1 MSLLTVLVNSTN
13 VEKGSKMN
21 YRYKNNMDKLFVRVA
36 IHYFVISILFSIPD
50 IVVWFFRSLHYLVIF
65 IKTYPDEL
73 IRLVEL
79 VKDFFS

>member
-1 MSLLTVLVNSTN
+1 MSLLTVLINSTN

-50 IVVWFFRSLHYLVIF
+50 MVVWFFKSLHYLVIF

>member
-1 MSLLTVLVNSTN
+1 MSLLTVLINSTN

-21 YRYKNNMDKLFVRVA
+21 YKSKNNMDKLFVRVA

-50 IVVWFFRSLHYLVIF
+50 MVVWFFKSLHYLVIF

>member
-1 MSLLTVLVNSTN
+1 MSLLTVLINSTN

-21 YRYKNNMDKLFVRVA
+21 YKSKNNMDKLFVRVA

-50 IVVWFFRSLHYLVIF
+50 MVIWFFKSLHYLVIF

>member
-1 MSLLTVLVNSTN
+1 
-13 VEKGSKMN
+13 MN
-21 YRYKNNMDKLFVRVA
+21 YKSKNNMDKLFVRVA

-50 IVVWFFRSLHYLVIF
+50 MVVWFFKSLHYLVIF

-73 IRLVEL
+73 IRLIEL

>member
-1 MSLLTVLVNSTN
+1 
-13 VEKGSKMN
+13 MN
-21 YRYKNNMDKLFVRVA
+21 YKSKNNMDKLFVRVA

-50 IVVWFFRSLHYLVIF
+50 MVVWFFKSLHYLVIF

>member
-1 MSLLTVLVNSTN
+1 
-13 VEKGSKMN
+13 
-21 YRYKNNMDKLFVRVA
+21 MDKLFVRVA

-50 IVVWFFRSLHYLVIF
+50 MVVWFFKSLHYLVIF

-73 IRLVEL
+73 IRLIEL

>member
-50 IVVWFFRSLHYLVIF
+50 MVVWFFKSLHYLVIF
-65 IKTYPDEL
+65 IKTYTDEL
-73 IRLVEL
+73 IRLTEL

>member
-1 MSLLTVLVNSTN
+1 MSILTVLINSTN

-50 IVVWFFRSLHYLVIF
+50 MVVWFFKSLHYLVIF

-73 IRLVEL
+73 IRLV
-79 VKDFFS
+79 

>member
-50 IVVWFFRSLHYLVIF
+50 MVVWFFKSLHYLVIF

-73 IRLVEL
+73 IRMTEL

>member
-1 MSLLTVLVNSTN
+1 MSLLTVLINSTN

-21 YRYKNNMDKLFVRVA
+21 YKSKNNMDKLFVRVA
-36 IHYFVISILFSIPD
+36 IHYFVISILFSISD
-50 IVVWFFRSLHYLVIF
+50 MVIWFFKSLHYLVIF

>member
-1 MSLLTVLVNSTN
+1 MWRKVQ
-13 VEKGSKMN
+13 KMN
-21 YRYKNNMDKLFVRVA
+21 YKSKNNMDKLFVRVA

-50 IVVWFFRSLHYLVIF
+50 MVIWFFKSLHYLVIF

>member
-50 IVVWFFRSLHYLVIF
+50 MVVWFFKSLHYLVIF

>member
-1 MSLLTVLVNSTN
+1 
-13 VEKGSKMN
+13 
-21 YRYKNNMDKLFVRVA
+21 MDKLFVRVT

-50 IVVWFFRSLHYLVIF
+50 MVVWFFRSLHYLVIF
-65 IKTYPDEL
+65 IKIYPDEL